1 VPGSVSVTTGT
12 KFWMDGDIWTVHQFV
27 DGDVILMSGDQLT
40 RVSTAHLARHARP
53 VDTEPRDL
61 ERPDSDA
68 IPVVLSSLP
77 TEVLR
82 ELEARAAHMRQLS
95 EPVANAGET
104 TKRIAAKAAELGVSE
119 KTIRRWK
126 AAYDAV
132 GVVGLVDV
140 RLRKESRSTVD
151 PLWDEACLAEL
162 RRHTD
167 RSTPTKGAIIAAVA
181 RRVEAEH
188 GAAVPIPSR
197 ATAYRRIDE
206 LARGKYSFG
215 SAKARRSV
223 DNRPPAPFGRL
234 HATRPGE
241 YVVLDSTPLDVFA
254 MEPVTLRW
262 VGVELTVA
270 MDLFDRCV
278 LGLRLTPVSTKSID
292 VANVL
297 YQCVTTQSRPDNG
310 WPFHGV
316 PKKVLIGGESLA
328 TAAGFP
334 AVMPETVVVDHGR
347 QYLSAHIL
355 GVCNRLGITVQ
366 PAIPNKPTDKPTI
379 ERFFRTLRESLLQHL
394 PAYKGPDVYSRGKD
408 VEDQA
413 FYYVSELE
421 QIIREWVGAVYHR
434 SKHSGLCVPELP
446 GMDLSPL
453 EMFEIGIAKAGGLLL
468 PANPDL
474 AFEFLDVRW
483 RTIQHYG
490 VEVDGRRY
498 DGAALNLYRGRRS
511 AYGGVHTGKW
521 PIFVDVHDV
530 RHAWFQDPKSRNWH
544 RLDWEHA
551 AALHQPFSQHAVD
564 YVKQLCLRRNRHVD
578 PAQAVHDLLTE
589 WSRGEVETRR
599 DRSLAR
605 RLSAQRASVYLSE
618 PTAKDEPDDTARTV
632 ASLPGVIDLLQR
644 REQNA
649 VLEVHDDLDV
659 FERYFVEHPDR
670 DGLEVF
676 EE

>member
-1 VPGSVSVTTGT
+1 
-12 KFWMDGDIWTVHQFV
+12 MDGNVWTVHQFV
-27 DGDVILMSGDQLT
+27 DGDVVLMSGDQWT
-40 RVSTAHLARHARP
+40 RVSTAHLAGHAQLLG
-53 VDTEPRDL
+53 TEKPDPH
-61 ERPDSDA
+61 PDSDP

-77 TEVLR
+77 KAALR
-82 ELEARAAHMRQLS
+82 ELEVRAAHMRELS
-95 EPVANAGET
+95 EPVASAREAT
-104 TKRIAAKAAELGVSE
+104 ERIAAKAAELGVSE
-119 KTIRRWK
+119 KTVRRWK
-126 AAYDAV
+126 TAYDAM
-132 GVVGLVDV
+132 GVVGLVDA
-140 RLRKESRSTVD
+140 RLRQERRSAVD
-151 PLWDEACLAEL
+151 PLWDQACLAEL
-162 RRHTD
+162 RHYTE

-188 GAAVPIPSR
+188 GPAVVPIPSR
-197 ATAYRRIDE
+197 ATAYRRIDQ
-206 LARGKYSFG
+206 LAKGKYAFG
-215 SAKARRSV
+215 GAKARRSV

-292 VANVL
+292 VANVV
-297 YQCVTTQSRPDNG
+297 YQCVATQWRPDHG

-316 PKKVLIGGESLA
+316 PATVVVGGENSDIA
-328 TAAGFP
+328 DSAP
-334 AVMPETVVVDHGR
+334 AVMPETIVIDHGR
-347 QYLSAHIL
+347 QYLSAHIVA
-355 GVCNRLGITVQ
+355 VCNRLGITVQ

-379 ERFFRTLRESLLQHL
+379 ERFFRTLREGLLQHL

-408 VEDQA
+408 VENQA

-421 QIIREWVGAVYHR
+421 QIIREWVGTVYHR
-434 SKHSGLCVPELP
+434 TKHSGLCVPELA
-446 GMDLSPL
+446 GAELSPL
-453 EMFEIGIAKAGGLLL
+453 EMFEIGVAKAGGLVL
-468 PANPDL
+468 PSNPDL

-490 VEVDGRRY
+490 VEFDGLRY

-511 AYGGVHTGKW
+511 HYGGVHAGKW

-530 RHAWFQDPKSRNWH
+530 RHAWFQDPSSRKWH

-551 AALHQPFSQHAVD
+551 AALHQPFSEDAVA
-564 YVKQLCLRRNRHVD
+564 YLKQVCLRRNRHVD
-578 PAQAVHDLLTE
+578 PGQAVHDLLAE

-599 DRSLAR
+599 DRSLAQ
-605 RLSAQRASVYLSE
+605 RLSAQRASMAIAE
-618 PTAKDEPDDTARTV
+618 PNGQNEPAEDARAV
-632 ASLPGVIDLLQR
+632 ASLPGVIDFLQR
-644 REQNA
+644 REQRA

-659 FERYFVEHPDR
+659 FECYYAQNPDIES
-670 DGLEVF
+670 LEVF